1 MTVPTQAQFDASP
14 KGEAIMFTKRSL
26 KFKLLAL
33 GVILSVAPLAVVTV
47 TTFNQNRHMT
57 RVAGQGLTQLAH
69 ENLHNTV
76 EGILTV
82 VATQQEMLQQSVIN
96 SMKVARRLLPEF
108 GVPHNDLVDKVSW
121 TAVNQYTKASETVEL
136 PRMMIGDSWLGQN
149 REIGI
154 PTPLVDDITM
164 LVGGTCTVFQRMNE
178 QGDMLRVATNVEKL
192 DHTRAIGTYIP
203 AVNPDGSPNAVVA
216 SLLDRKA
223 FHGRAFVVNAWYI
236 TAYEPLFDSN
246 GEVIGALY
254 FGVKQESTPT
264 LREALMKIKI
274 GATGY
279 VWVLDSKG
287 NYVISQGGK
296 HDGENIIEAKDANGK
311 PFIKDMLEKALA
323 SREGEIFDRIYPWKN
338 EGDEKT
344 RMKLCKVTYFKPWD
358 WVIGAG
364 SYEDE
369 FFVARD
375 AIAADSRTGMTLL
388 IGMIGLALAAS
399 MTLWTLVAGR
409 IGKKLSLF
417 STLMQSASEEVAS
430 AAGQVASASQ
440 SLSEGSSEQAASIE
454 ETSSSLEE
462 MASMTQQNAD
472 HARQADALMKEAN
485 QTIATANNTMDRMTA
500 SMDDITH
507 TGEETQKIVK
517 TIDEIAFQTNLLAL
531 NAAVEAARAGEAGAG
546 FAVVADEVRN
556 LAMRAAQAAKN
567 TSQLIEASVKQI
579 KEGAALVDVTNKAFD
594 EVAEQALK
602 VTQLI
607 GEIAAAS
614 GEQAQGIVQV
624 NAAVGEMDKVVQQ
637 NAATAEE
644 SASAFEEMS
653 AQAEQMKALVA
664 ELAVLVE
671 GGRRA
676 ASAGR
681 ANAQASR
688 GPSIEVR
695 APGRHIALEEEGD
708 ASQDF

>member
-1 MTVPTQAQFDASP
+1 
-14 KGEAIMFTKRSL
+14 MFTKRSL
-26 KFKLLAL
+26 KFKLIAL

-47 TTFNQNRHMT
+47 TTFYQNRHMT
-57 RVAGQGLTQLAH
+57 RAAGQGLTQLAH

-82 VATQQEMLQQSVIN
+82 VATQQEMLQQSVNN
-96 SMKVARRLLPEF
+96 SMKVARRLLPDF
-108 GVPHNDLVDKVSW
+108 GVPHNDLAEKVSW
-121 TAVNQYTKASETVEL
+121 AAVNQFTKASETVEL
-136 PRMMIGDSWLGQN
+136 PRMMIGDTWLGQN
-149 REIGI
+149 KEIGI

-203 AVNPDGSPNAVVA
+203 AVNPDGSPNAVVT
-216 SLLDRKA
+216 SLLDRKT

-279 VWVLDSKG
+279 VWVLDAKG

-311 PFIKDMLEKALA
+311 PFIKELIEKALT
-323 SREGEIFDRIYPWKN
+323 SREGEIFDSIYPWKN
-338 EGDEKT
+338 EGDEKA
-344 RMKLCKVTYFKPWD
+344 RMKLCKATYFKPWD

-369 FFVARD
+369 FYVARD

-399 MTLWTLVAGR
+399 LTLWTLVAGR

-417 STLMQSASEEVAS
+417 ATLMQSASEEVAS

-462 MASMTQQNAD
+462 MAAMTQQNAD
-472 HARQADALMKEAN
+472 HARQADALMKQAN
-485 QTIATANNTMDRMTA
+485 QTITTANNTMDRMTA
-500 SMDDITH
+500 SMDDITR

-556 LAMRAAQAAKN
+556 LAMRAAEAAKN

-624 NAAVGEMDKVVQQ
+624 NAAAGEMDKVVQQ

-644 SASAFEEMS
+644 SASASEEMS

-676 ASAGR
+676 ARAGR

-695 APGRHIALEEEGD
+695 APGRDIALQEESD